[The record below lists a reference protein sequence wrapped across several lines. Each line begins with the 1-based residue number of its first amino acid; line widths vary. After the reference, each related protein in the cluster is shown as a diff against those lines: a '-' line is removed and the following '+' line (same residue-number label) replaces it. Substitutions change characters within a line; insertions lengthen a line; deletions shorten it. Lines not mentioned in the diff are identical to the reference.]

1 MSSAY
6 SNQHHPRLSPLH
18 GSPPSRLWVW
28 LAWFLGLGSLA
39 LLLALAPLI
48 WGLLVVFGLTGAIVL
63 LLRPERGLYLLA
75 FTIPFGSL
83 YPLKLGSFT
92 LEASDIL
99 VMVVALGWFLRLM
112 SSDRNHLVAG
122 RLALALG
129 CFLLTLLLAL
139 LPAQNMPEAF
149 KELAKWLEFLV
160 ILLFIINEQSKVKF
174 DVMLVALFVAAILE
188 GLLGIY
194 QFLSGKGPA
203 SFIFLGRYI
212 RSYGTFGQPN
222 PFGGYMGL
230 VLPLAYSTVVIRWRQ
245 ALPGKFGSTLL
256 QSMLWWLALLAGGVM
271 LTALLMSGSRG
282 ALLGLFAG
290 VLTVILVSGKRIW
303 LILAILVVVIMAV
316 GPTILTIVP
325 SAYLMRV
332 ADIFQLSS
340 LTNLTTVEITD
351 ANFALIERAA
361 HWLAAWRMFSLHP
374 WLGIGLGQYAT
385 VYPLVAIPRWS
396 DPLGHAHNY
405 LLNILAEGGM
415 VSLTGYLV
423 FSITALVSSIR
434 VAYSKMT
441 WRKSLGLAAVGMW
454 TALFVHN
461 LFDNLYVH
469 GMYLLVAIVFGMIAA
484 LAMDQSKVAVPEE
497 ST

>member
-1 MSSAY
+1 
-6 SNQHHPRLSPLH
+6 
-18 GSPPSRLWVW
+18 
-28 LAWFLGLGSLA
+28 
-39 LLLALAPLI
+39 
-48 WGLLVVFGLTGAIVL
+48 
-63 LLRPERGLYLLA
+63 
-75 FTIPFGSL
+75 
-83 YPLKLGSFT
+83 
-92 LEASDIL
+92 
-99 VMVVALGWFLRLM
+99 
-112 SSDRNHLVAG
+112 
-122 RLALALG
+122 
-129 CFLLTLLLAL
+129 
-139 LPAQNMPEAF
+139 
-149 KELAKWLEFLV
+149 
-160 ILLFIINEQSKVKF
+160 
-174 DVMLVALFVAAILE
+174 
-188 GLLGIY
+188 
-194 QFLSGKGPA
+194 
-203 SFIFLGRYI
+203 
-212 RSYGTFGQPN
+212 
-222 PFGGYMGL
+222 
-230 VLPLAYSTVVIRWRQ
+230 
-245 ALPGKFGSTLL
+245 
-256 QSMLWWLALLAGGVM
+256 
-271 LTALLMSGSRG
+271 MSGSRG

-290 VLTVILVSGKRIW
+290 VLAVILVSGKRIW